1 MGPLLARTLTSRPR
15 ARASSRESSFRFIVR
30 QRHVII
36 GKRKVR
42 RIRRLEILW
51 LDAGLRTGKGAILIR
66 ERTKAPRC
74 REAPWQ
80 IRRKVS
86 LITLYPGPEGIAVST
101 VTLKA
106 NGRKF
111 VWFCGSW
118 MGGVIGG
125 GKGVFRYKSIRAAT
139 RPRQGSSED
148 GRLGTCARP
157 VAGSLRVL
165 IFAVAGASEGYAIL
179 EPAIQEVPQSSE

>member
-36 GKRKVR
+36 GKRKMR

-111 VWFCGSW
+111 AWFCGCW
-118 MGGVIGG
+118 MAGRDWRREGRLSGRMSG
-125 GKGVFRYKSIRAAT
+125 QQQFQFTRWDEQETGSSA
-139 RPRQGSSED
+139 RPRGPRKS
-148 GRLGTCARP
+148 
-157 VAGSLRVL
+157 
-165 IFAVAGASEGYAIL
+165 
-179 EPAIQEVPQSSE
+179 

>member
-1 MGPLLARTLTSRPR
+1 M
-15 ARASSRESSFRFIVR
+15 R
-30 QRHVII
+30 QKGIII
-36 GKRKVR
+36 GKWKAR

-111 VWFCGSW
+111 AWFCGGW
-118 MGGVIGG
+118 MAGREWRRKGRFRGVICG
-125 GKGVFRYKSIRAAT
+125 
-139 RPRQGSSED
+139 
-148 GRLGTCARP
+148 
-157 VAGSLRVL
+157 
-165 IFAVAGASEGYAIL
+165 
-179 EPAIQEVPQSSE
+179 